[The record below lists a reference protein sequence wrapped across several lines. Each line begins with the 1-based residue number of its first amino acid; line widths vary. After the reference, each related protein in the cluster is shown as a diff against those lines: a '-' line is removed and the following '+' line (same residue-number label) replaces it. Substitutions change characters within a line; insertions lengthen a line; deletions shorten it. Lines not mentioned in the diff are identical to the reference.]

1 MTKQDLI
8 RMMMEEL
15 GYSRR
20 DSMKLIDKTFD
31 IVKATLLNG
40 ENVKI
45 AGFGNFVV
53 RKKGKR
59 IGRNPKTKQ
68 EYEIKERVTVVFKP
82 ATTLRKDLKQKKDN
96 AS

>member
-20 DSMKLIDKTFD
+20 DSMELIDKTFD
-31 IVKATLLNG
+31 IVKTTLLKG
-40 ENVKI
+40 ENVRI

-53 RKKGKR
+53 RNKAKR

-68 EYEIKERVTVVFKP
+68 EYEIKERATIVFKP
-82 ATTLRKDLKQKKDN
+82 ATTLRKELREKDK
-96 AS
+96 

>member
-8 RMMMEEL
+8 KMMMEEL

-20 DSMKLIDKTFD
+20 DSMELIDKTFD
-31 IVKATLLNG
+31 IVKNTLLNG
-40 ENVKI
+40 ENVRI

-59 IGRNPKTKQ
+59 IGRNPKTKE
-68 EYEIKERVTVVFKP
+68 EYEIKERSTIVFKP
-82 ATTLRKDLKQKKDN
+82 ATTLRKELKNKQE
-96 AS
+96 

>member
-8 RMMMEEL
+8 KMMMEEL

-20 DSMKLIDKTFD
+20 DSMELIDKTFD
-31 IVKATLLNG
+31 IVKDTLLKG
-40 ENVKI
+40 ENVRI

-68 EYEIKERVTVVFKP
+68 EYEIKERFTIVFKP
-82 ATTLRKDLKQKKDN
+82 ATTLRKELKNNQK
-96 AS
+96 